1 MLKKIFKLI
10 LIFTF
15 GKLINLYLK
24 KNNYIVIFRHGSS
37 IGDHVY
43 MSGVI
48 REIYNLNKKI
58 LLFTNYYEIY
68 LHNPRIH
75 KLYKIKKKSNIWFF
89 LKSLKSSNIL
99 EFNSIHAN
107 KENHEIKKKY
117 FLNFHHKKCHLAEAM
132 SEHFNMNLDFKKYKN
147 EFFFSETEKNN
158 FSNELNLPNN
168 FSLIQSVSK
177 NSFTKNKEWKIEGMQ
192 NIIDH
197 FDNVNWFQIGLSSE
211 PNLRNCGKFLDLE
224 LRKLAFVISK
234 CDFLVTY
241 EGLFNHLASCFEKK
255 NFLIHT
261 GFLHEEAFFYKNNI
275 IIERNKNVNCYPC
288 YSLDCTTHYDSTL
301 KNITDEFVIK
311 KIKQNI

>member
-1 MLKKIFKLI
+1 MLKKIFKFILI
-10 LIFTF
+10 LFLR
-15 GKLINLYLK
+15 KSINLYLK
-24 KNNYIVIFRHGSS
+24 KNNYIIIFRHGSA

-48 REIYNLNKKI
+48 REIHYLNKKI

-68 LHNPRIH
+68 FHNPRIYR
-75 KLYKIKKKSNIWFF
+75 LYKIKKNSYIWFF
-89 LKSLKSSNIL
+89 LKSLKSSHIL

-107 KENHEIKKKY
+107 KENHEKKKKY

-132 SEHFNMNLDFKKYKN
+132 SQHFNLNLNFNRYKN
-147 EFFFSETEKNN
+147 EFFFSETEKRN
-158 FSNELNLPNN
+158 FSNELNLPKK
-168 FSLIQSVSK
+168 FSLIQSAAKS
-177 NSFTKNKEWKIEGMQ
+177 SFTKNKEWKFEGMQ

-197 FDNVNWFQIGLSSE
+197 FKNVSWFQIGLSSE
-211 PNLRNCGKFLDLE
+211 PNLKNCGKYLDLE

-275 IIERNKNVNCYPC
+275 IIERNKDVKCYPC
-288 YSLDCTTHYDSTL
+288 YSLDCATHYDSTL
-301 KNITDEFVIK
+301 KNITNEFVIK
-311 KIKQNI
+311 KIEQNI